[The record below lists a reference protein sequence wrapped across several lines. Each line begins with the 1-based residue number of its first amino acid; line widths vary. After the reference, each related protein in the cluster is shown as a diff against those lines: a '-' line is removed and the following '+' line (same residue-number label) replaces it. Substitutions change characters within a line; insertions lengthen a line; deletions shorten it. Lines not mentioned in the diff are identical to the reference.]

1 MCVCGGGGGVTKQNI
16 TKISPIIRL
25 FITKI
30 MFLYLNEFY
39 VNKTLSLQEKTSN
52 LFSGLLCK
60 T

>member
-1 MCVCGGGGGVTKQNI
+1 VCVCGGGGGVTKQNI